1 MYYSITKNA
10 KGDFFDDFPK
20 ISTHFPKILE
30 KLFEG
35 QTIVSRHFP
44 KISEEEPMMFRA
56 YSNKGLCNHGNG
68 DLFSTH
74 GDANILTRKR

>member
-35 QTIVSRHFP
+35 QTIVSGHFP
-44 KISEEEPMMFRA
+44 KTSEEEPM
-56 YSNKGLCNHGNG
+56 GLR
-68 DLFSTH
+68 D
-74 GDANILTRKR
+74 